1 MKVSELQKAA
11 MQSCWLWLRDAGV
24 TSAKCCSTKRAQCS
38 TLCKTFKNSPLR
50 AEKQPPQ
57 VKMLKHA
64 KVHYFQHCFFYQ
76 LLLLVFL
83 FFKTST
89 VGLLQSPRLTVQHY
103 QHRALVHGITQT
115 WWDSKRA
122 FLWLRNQQFLCIT
135 PSSTV
140 HLEATVRNPSPE
152 KHPEVFRNTT
162 TTRSVLCSSAML
174 IRKAA
179 LSGEVK
185 QHASNKQNR
194 KATYHK
200 NHFQG

>member
-50 AEKQPPQ
+50 AEKQPPSQ
-57 VKMLKHA
+57 DA
-64 KVHYFQHCFFYQ
+64 KACQGSLFLA
-76 LLLLVFL
+76 LLFLLVITFSIFL

-103 QHRALVHGITQT
+103 QHWALVHGITQT
-115 WWDSKRA
+115 WWDSKRT
-122 FLWLRNQQFLCIT
+122 FLWLRTQQFLCIT

-162 TTRSVLCSSAML
+162 TTRSVLCSSVML

-185 QHASNKQNR
+185 QHASNKQNQ

-200 NHFQG
+200 NHF